1 MRQKLSLTSF
11 LPLPWERVGAPGRG
25 WFLTIASLAL
35 APISPSFA
43 QSYPTKPVHII
54 VAFAPGGP
62 VDTVARLLSV
72 KLPELLGQP
81 VVVENRASSTGNLGT
96 QVVAK
101 SPPDGYTIL
110 ATSSAF
116 AVNVTLSP
124 NAGYVPGDFA
134 PIIQAATQPNVIV
147 VNSTFPAKTLHELLE
162 MGKTMKLAYASPGTG
177 TTPHLTGEHIFKL
190 AAKLDMVHIP
200 FKGAGP
206 AASAV
211 VSGEPPIGSLAV
223 TAPIP
228 FVRAGRLR
236 ALAISSATRHPQ
248 LPDVPTFTELG
259 YPEIQEYT
267 WVGFFAPAGTPADI
281 VQKLNEAINATLRM
295 PDVRERLES
304 LTLETVGGSSQQFSD
319 YVRAEVVKWGV
330 VVRQTGA
337 TVD

>member
-1 MRQKLSLTSF
+1 ML
-11 LPLPWERVGAPGRG
+11 VA
-25 WFLTIASLAL
+25 ACVSLAPHL
-35 APISPSFA
+35 PAFA
-43 QSYPTKPVHII
+43 QGYPAKPVHII

-62 VDTVARLLSV
+62 VDVIARLAAI
-72 KLPELLGQP
+72 KLQELLGQP
-81 VVVENRASSTGNLGT
+81 AVVENRPSSSGNLGT

-101 SPPDGYTIL
+101 AVPDGYTIL

-147 VNSTFPAKTLHELLE
+147 VQSEFPAKTLPELLE
-162 MGKTMKLAYASPGTG
+162 MAKTRKLAYASPGTG
-177 TTPHLTGEHIFKL
+177 TTPHLTGEHIFKVI
-190 AAKLDMVHIP
+190 AKVDVVHIP
-200 FKGAGP
+200 HKGAGP

-248 LPDVPTFTELG
+248 LPDVPTFAELG
-259 YPEIQEYT
+259 FPEIQDYT
-267 WVGFFAPAGTPADI
+267 WVGFFAPAGTPAEI
-281 VQKLNEAINATLRM
+281 VQKLNEALNRVLQM
-295 PDVRERLES
+295 PDVRERLDA
-304 LTLETVGGSSQQFSD
+304 LTLEPVGGSPQQFAD
-319 YVRAEVVKWGV
+319 YVRAEVVKWGAIV
-330 VVRQTGA
+330 KQTGA
-337 TVD
+337 KVD